1 MTGNQRTL
9 PRTRLLQQLRKHRAQ
24 AAFRHEEERHERLVA
39 ELPKARLTGI
49 RVKLPVE
56 SLGGKVANLPDGV
69 SVERGRTEVRFD
81 GAKNA
86 LERLYSL
93 AHALVNAYERFEALV
108 DGGGEVGGGEV
119 VSERRK
125 PWCRWPRRRRSTRPR
140 PRRRRRAGRRR
151 ARRRSR
157 GRS

>member
-9 PRTRLLQQLRKHRAQ
+9 PRTKLLQQLRKHRAR

-39 ELPKARLTGI
+39 ELRKTRLTGI

-56 SLGGKVANLPDGV
+56 SLGGKLANLPDGCR
-69 SVERGRTEVRFD
+69 SSAAGIEVRFD

-119 VSERRK
+119 VSE
-125 PWCRWPRRRRSTRPR
+125 
-140 PRRRRRAGRRR
+140 
-151 ARRRSR
+151 
-157 GRS
+157 